1 MVKKKQLLKNIQDY
15 SPEEIAEAV
24 RAGEVS
30 LYELSKETEGAF
42 TPLLK
47 HRVKE
52 ILDSPIP
59 ASSYNNQEVSSTMEV
74 SEPEDFLTE
83 NDSDSAITSDNASSQ
98 PTQTEDDSAGEEES
112 HGLFS
117 FKGRIGRGSYVGTV
131 ILVFFWNILTTGF
144 IKTGVPA
151 GYLFILLTLIPMQW
165 IIWAQRCKRCHDR
178 GHSGWW
184 QLIPFY
190 GFVLLFG
197 KGEPGRNK
205 YGDNPNNK

>member
-1 MVKKKQLLKNIQDY
+1 MVTKKQLLNNLQDY

-24 RAGEVS
+24 RAGVVS
-30 LYELSKETEGAF
+30 MYELSKETEGAF

-59 ASSYNNQEVSSTMEV
+59 ATSPNNQEVSSTVEV

-98 PTQTEDDSAGEEES
+98 PTQTVDNLSDEEES

-117 FKGRIGRGSYVGTV
+117 FKGRIGRGSYVGIMLYVLIWYIITNV
-131 ILVFFWNILTTGF
+131 L
-144 IKTGVPA
+144 IKTGEPA
-151 GYLFILLTLIPMQW
+151 VCLFVLLTLIPTQW
-165 IIWAQRCKRCHDR
+165 LIWAQRCKRCHDR

>member
-1 MVKKKQLLKNIQDY
+1 MVTRKQLLKNLQVY
-15 SPEEIAEAV
+15 TPEEIAEAV
-24 RAGEVS
+24 RAGVVS
-30 LYELSKETEGAF
+30 MYELSKETEGAF

-59 ASSYNNQEVSSTMEV
+59 ATSSNTQVVPSAIEE
-74 SEPEDFLTE
+74 SEPEDFHTE
-83 NDSDSAITSDNASSQ
+83 SESDSANASEYENTQS
-98 PTQTEDDSAGEEES
+98 TQTEEDSSDEK

-117 FKGRIGRGSYVGTV
+117 FKGRIGRGSYVGTQFF
-131 ILVFFWNILTTGF
+131 LFFWCILCHMGRIGAIICLFTF
-144 IKTGVPA
+144 IPIT
-151 GYLFILLTLIPMQW
+151 W
-165 IIWAQRCKRCHDR
+165 IAWAQACKRCHDR
-178 GHSGWW
+178 GHNGWF

-190 GFVLLFG
+190 PFVLLFG

>member
-1 MVKKKQLLKNIQDY
+1 MVTRKQLLKNLQVY
-15 SPEEIAEAV
+15 TPEEIAEAV
-24 RAGEVS
+24 RAGVVS
-30 LYELSKETEGAF
+30 MYELSKETEGAF

-59 ASSYNNQEVSSTMEV
+59 ATSSNTQEVSSTVEE
-74 SEPEDFLTE
+74 SEPEDFQTE
-83 NDSDSAITSDNASSQ
+83 SESDSATASEYENTQS
-98 PTQTEDDSAGEEES
+98 TQTEEDSSDEK

-117 FKGRIGRGSYVGTV
+117 FKGRIGRGSFCWTV
-131 ILVFFWNILTTGF
+131 IFVLFWNILSN
-144 IKTGVPA
+144 
-151 GYLFILLTLIPMQW
+151 ILLATGEPAAALFWLVMCIPIQW
-165 IIWAQRCKRCHDR
+165 LIWAQGCKRCHDR
-178 GHSGWW
+178 GHNGWF

-190 GFVLLFG
+190 PFVLLFG